1 MCAVSPRSFAL
12 AYVAAGVAPV
22 TASFVMTPVDSPRS
36 SAYSRMVFNGSPS
49 LFLRTAV
56 ADWEMTPLRVFWPV
70 TIAVIPA
77 AESLTICDTVVVSDR
92 PMWGMRWT

>member
-1 MCAVSPRSFAL
+1 
-12 AYVAAGVAPV
+12 
-22 TASFVMTPVDSPRS
+22 MTPVDSPRS

-49 LFLRTAV
+49 RILRSPV
-56 ADWEMTPLRVFWPV
+56 ADCDMTPLSVFWPV

-77 AESLTICDTVVVSDR
+77 AESLTICDTVVVSDK